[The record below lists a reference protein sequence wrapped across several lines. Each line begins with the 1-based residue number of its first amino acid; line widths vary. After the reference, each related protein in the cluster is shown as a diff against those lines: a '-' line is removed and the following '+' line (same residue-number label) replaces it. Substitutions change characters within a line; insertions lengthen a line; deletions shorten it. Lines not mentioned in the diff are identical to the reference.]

1 MRLLLVEDEAS
12 AMRRLVRLVGDYL
25 GNRASLCCVDHVAS
39 AVEQLE
45 TVAFDGIL
53 LDLNLGGS
61 DGFEVMRAAGRTPC
75 VVVSAHADRSLEAF
89 DHAVLDFV
97 PKPIVPA
104 RLARA
109 LDRLAAM
116 DAGQR
121 RPSLVVRSIGRA
133 EIVDCDD
140 LVRIQG
146 ADDYAE
152 LVTIDGRHL
161 LHDGGLTLLER
172 RLPPNFIRVHRSHIV
187 NVAHASAIVRQEGGA
202 ALRMAGGQFAPIS
215 RRRLQMVE
223 RRLLEGQASPGGC
236 Q

>member
-12 AMRRLVRLVGDYL
+12 AMRRLVRLVCDHLGD
-25 GNRASLCCVDHVAS
+25 RASLCCVDDVAA
-39 AVEQLE
+39 AVRQLQ
-45 TVAFDGIL
+45 TAAFDGIL

-61 DGFEVMRAAGRTPC
+61 NGFEVMRAAGRTSC

-109 LDRLAAM
+109 LDRLAATG
-116 DAGQR
+116 AGPR
-121 RPSLVVRSIGRA
+121 RPTLVVRTIGRA
-133 EIVDCDD
+133 EIVNCDD

-161 LHDGGLTLLER
+161 LHDGSLALLER
-172 RLPPNFIRVHRSHIV
+172 RLPANFVRVHRSHIV
-187 NVAHASAIVRQEGGA
+187 NVMHASAIVRESGGTA
-202 ALRMAGGQFAPIS
+202 VRMAGGQFIPVS
-215 RRRLQMVE
+215 RRRLQAVE
-223 RRLLEGQASPGGC
+223 RSLLEERPLSGSRA
-236 Q
+236 

>member
-12 AMRRLVRLVGDYL
+12 AMRRLVRLVSDHLGD
-25 GNRASLCCVDHVAS
+25 RASLHCVEDVAA

-45 TVAFDGIL
+45 TTTFDGIL

-61 DGFEVMRAAGRTPC
+61 NGFDVMRAAGRTPC

-97 PKPIVPA
+97 PKPIVRA
-104 RLARA
+104 RLSRA
-109 LDRLAAM
+109 LDRLAAT
-116 DAGQR
+116 GVGPR
-121 RPSLVVRSIGRA
+121 RPTLVVRTIGRA

-161 LHDGGLTLLER
+161 LHDGSLTLLER
-172 RLPPNFIRVHRSHIV
+172 RLPANFLRIHRSHIV
-187 NVAHASAIVRQEGGA
+187 NLAHASAIVRQEGGA
-202 ALRMAGGQFAPIS
+202 GVRMTGDQFVPVS
-215 RRRLQMVE
+215 RRRLQTVE
-223 RRLLEGQASPGGC
+223 RRLLEGQSLPSGRA
-236 Q
+236 

>member
-12 AMRRLVRLVGDYL
+12 AMRRLVRLVGDHL
-25 GNRASLCCVDHVAS
+25 GDHASLRCVDDVAA

-45 TVAFDGIL
+45 AATFDGVL

-61 DGFEVMRAAGRTPC
+61 NGFEVMRAAGRTPC

-104 RLARA
+104 RLAQA
-109 LDRLAAM
+109 LDRLAAIG
-116 DAGQR
+116 AGPR
-121 RPSLVVRSIGRA
+121 RATLIVRTFGRA

-152 LVTIDGRHL
+152 LVTIDGRRL
-161 LHDGGLTLLER
+161 LHDGSLALLER
-172 RLPPNFIRVHRSHIV
+172 RLPVNFVRVHRSHIV
-187 NVAHASAIVRQEGGA
+187 NVAHASAIVRQEVGSA
-202 ALRMAGGQFAPIS
+202 VRMAGGEFVPVS
-215 RRRLQMVE
+215 RRRLPAVE
-223 RRLLEGQASPGGC
+223 RRLLKEQSLSGDRK
-236 Q
+236 

>member
-12 AMRRLVRLVGDYL
+12 AMRRLVRLVRDHLGD
-25 GNRASLCCVDHVAS
+25 RASLCCVDDVAA

-45 TVAFDGIL
+45 AAAFDGIL

-61 DGFEVMRAAGRTPC
+61 NGFDVMRAANRTPC

-97 PKPIVPA
+97 PKPIVRA

-109 LDRLAAM
+109 LDRLAAT
-116 DAGQR
+116 GIEPR
-121 RPSLVVRSIGRA
+121 RATLVVRTIGRA

-161 LHDGGLTLLER
+161 LHDGSLALLER
-172 RLPPNFIRVHRSHIV
+172 RLPANFIRVHRSHIV
-187 NVAHASAIVRQEGGA
+187 NVAHASAIVRQEGGTA
-202 ALRMAGGQFAPIS
+202 VRMAGGQFVPVS
-215 RRRLQMVE
+215 RRRLPAVE
-223 RRLLEGQASPGGC
+223 RSLLEGQSLPSGHA
-236 Q
+236 